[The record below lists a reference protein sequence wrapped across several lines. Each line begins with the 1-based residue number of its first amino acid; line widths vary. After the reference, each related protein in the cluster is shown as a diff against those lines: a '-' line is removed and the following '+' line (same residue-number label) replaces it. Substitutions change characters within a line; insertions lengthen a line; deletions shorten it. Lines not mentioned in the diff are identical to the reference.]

1 MYSQILF
8 PKSLLCTLTLVAAL
22 SKLSSLANSYA
33 PSLALQLVPS
43 PLLASQWPFPPAS
56 IAQCDFEDNSKPFGD
71 WTQVSTDDGDWIRA
85 SGPSPM
91 GSIGPPGGYPNGGE
105 EA

>member
-1 MYSQILF
+1 M
-8 PKSLLCTLTLVAAL
+8 AAL
-22 SKLSSLANSYA
+22 FKLTSLANSYV
-33 PSLALQLVPS
+33 PSLALHLVFS
-43 PLLASQWPFPPAS
+43 PLLASQWLFPLAI
-56 IAQCDFEDNSKPFGD
+56 IAQCDFEDNSKPFCD

-91 GSIGPPGGYPNGGE
+91 GSIGPSGGYPNGGE